1 MVSHPKRMVS
11 STVLFCLPR
20 SGLLL
25 YVPPYLFIVE
35 HIYFNVFVVY
45 TGCWQRGGCSV
56 LCCGQ
61 ELHISI
67 MQIVIITLS
76 VHVCICVCVC
86 LHWLAE
92 SSPLGLSLCIQAS
105 WVYFHS
111 KLWLY
116 TVGDSLAINT
126 HCAHHVLN
134 QLSWNKLK
142 HLPTPLQRTH
152 THADTSFSVA
162 PFARVPDL
170 SVKRALQGCFHL
182 CPAAGERSA
191 ASL

>member
-11 STVLFCLPR
+11 PTVLFCLPR

-76 VHVCICVCVC
+76 AHVCVCVSA
-86 LHWLAE
+86 LIGWELSVGVVVVYPGILSVFSHQTLA
-92 SSPLGLSLCIQAS
+92 
-105 WVYFHS
+105 
-111 KLWLY
+111 LY
-116 TVGDSLAINT
+116 SGRFTGY
-126 HCAHHVLN
+126 
-134 QLSWNKLK
+134 KY
-142 HLPTPLQRTH
+142 TPCTPRTQSAFLEWTETPAPPPVQRTH

-162 PFARVPDL
+162 PFARVTVL
-170 SVKRALQGCFHL
+170 SMKRASEGRFHL
-182 CPAAGERSA
+182 CPAAGGKSA